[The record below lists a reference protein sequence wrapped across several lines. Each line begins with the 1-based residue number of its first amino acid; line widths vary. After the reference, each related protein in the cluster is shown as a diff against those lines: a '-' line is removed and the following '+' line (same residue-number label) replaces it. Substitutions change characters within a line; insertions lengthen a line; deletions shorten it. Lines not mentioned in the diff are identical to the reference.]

1 MSKSLKP
8 GPSDWTIDRVL
19 LAPKAA
25 VAALDEY
32 ERGRLQSNKRI
43 NDLLEA
49 NNRYLNEARS
59 ARAELAAL
67 RAAMKDRH

>member
-1 MSKSLKP
+1 MSESPKP
-8 GPSDWTIDRVL
+8 GPSGWTIDRVIL
-19 LAPKAA
+19 GPKAA
-25 VAALDEY
+25 VDTLDEY

-49 NNRYLNEARS
+49 NNRYLNDARS

-67 RAAMKDRH
+67 RASMKVRH